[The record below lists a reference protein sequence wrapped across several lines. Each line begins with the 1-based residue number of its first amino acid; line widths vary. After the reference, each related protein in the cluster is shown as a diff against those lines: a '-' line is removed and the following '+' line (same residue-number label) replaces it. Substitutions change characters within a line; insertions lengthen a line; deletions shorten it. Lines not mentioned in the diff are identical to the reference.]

1 MSVAEK
7 PLVACHDCDLLQR
20 EPVLSKG
27 GVARCR
33 RCGAILLRSHPQST
47 ERALA
52 FTLGALLLFLIANV
66 FPIVSLKLSGD
77 VVQTSL
83 IGAAQ
88 AMYRH
93 DMRLVAALVLVT
105 TFAAPLAQ
113 MLAMAYLLLPAYL
126 RRRPPQARRVFR
138 ALTLVQP
145 WGMLEV
151 FVLGILVS
159 LVKLAHLA
167 AVVPGIALW
176 SFGGVMLLMAAAT
189 ASFDTRDLWT
199 RLEAAR

>member
-1 MSVAEK
+1 MTMTEGA
-7 PLVACHDCDLLQR
+7 LIACHECDLLQR
-20 EPVLSKG
+20 EPRLPEG
-27 GVARCR
+27 GVARCQ
-33 RCGAILLRSHPQST
+33 RCGATLFRSRPQST

-66 FPIVSLKLSGD
+66 FPIVGLKLSGD
-77 VVQTSL
+77 FVQTTL
-83 IGAAQ
+83 LGAAQ
-88 AMYRH
+88 VMYRH
-93 DMRLVAALVLVT
+93 DMRLVAGLVLTT

-113 MLAMAYLLLPAYL
+113 MLAMIYLLLPARL
-126 RRRPPQARRVFR
+126 KRQPPHARLVFR
-138 ALTLVQP
+138 GMTLVQP

-151 FVLGILVS
+151 FVLGILVA

-167 AVVPGIALW
+167 TVVPGVALW

-189 ASFDTRDLWT
+189 SSFDARDLWA

>member
-1 MSVAEK
+1 MGMAEQ

-20 EPVLSKG
+20 EPLLPQG

-33 RCGAILLRSHPQST
+33 RCGATLLHSHPQSS

-52 FTLGALLLFLIANV
+52 FTLGALFLFVLANL
-66 FPIVSLKLSGD
+66 FPIVGLKLSGD
-77 VVQTSL
+77 FIQTSL
-83 IGAAQ
+83 LGAAQ
-88 AMYRH
+88 VMYDN
-93 DMRLVAALVLVT
+93 DMRLVAGLVLVT

-113 MLAMAYLLLPAYL
+113 MLAMVYLLLPACL
-126 RRRPPQARRVFR
+126 GRRPPLARQVFR
-138 ALTLVQP
+138 GMTLVQP

-167 AVVPGIALW
+167 AVVPGVALW
-176 SFGGVMLLMAAAT
+176 SFGGTMMLMAAAT
-189 ASFDTRDLWT
+189 AAFDTRDLWT

>member
-1 MSVAEK
+1 MGAAER

-20 EPVLSKG
+20 EPVLPEG

-33 RCGAILLRSHPQST
+33 RCGAILSRNHPQGT

-52 FTLGALLLFLIANV
+52 FTLGALFLFLIANL
-66 FPIVSLKLSGD
+66 FPIVGLKLSGD
-77 VVQTSL
+77 YIQTSL
-83 IGAAQ
+83 LGAAQ
-88 AMYRH
+88 VMYRH
-93 DMRLVAALVLVT
+93 DMRLVAALVLAT

-113 MLAMAYLLLPAYL
+113 MLAMTYLLLPARL
-126 RRRPPQARRVFR
+126 GRRPPLARQAFR

-167 AVVPGIALW
+167 AVVPGVALW
-176 SFGGVMLLMAAAT
+176 SFAGVMLLMAAAT
-189 ASFDTRDLWT
+189 ASFDARDLWV

>member
-1 MSVAEK
+1 MGVTES

-20 EPVLSKG
+20 EPMLPEG

-33 RCGAILLRSHPQST
+33 RCGAILSRNHPRSS

-52 FTLGALLLFLIANV
+52 FGLGALLLFLIANL
-66 FPIVSLKLSGD
+66 FPIVGLSLGGD
-77 VVQTSL
+77 FVQTSL
-83 IGAAQ
+83 LGAAR

-93 DMRLVAALVLVT
+93 DMRLVAALVLAT
-105 TFAAPLAQ
+105 TFVAPLAQ
-113 MLAMAYLLLPAYL
+113 LLALLYLLLPACL
-126 RRRPPQARRVFR
+126 GRRPPRARLVFR
-138 ALTLVQP
+138 GLTLVQP

-167 AVVPGIALW
+167 SVVPGVALW
-176 SFGGVMLLMAAAT
+176 SFGGLMLLMAAT
-189 ASFDTRDLWT
+189 SASFDARDLWT